1 MWVAVD
7 EDAVASVGA
16 TVLDAVALLESID
29 LRPVHTA
36 VAEGMP
42 GSRSATG
49 SIAVADCADALQ
61 AQVVEALEALRLEAG
76 RLRLAAAQYAAADLV
91 ASRV

>member
-7 EDAVASVGA
+7 EDAVASGGA
-16 TVLDAVALLESID
+16 TVLDAAALLESID
-29 LRPVHTA
+29 LRPVRTA

-49 SIAVADCADALQ
+49 SGSVADIADALQ
-61 AQVVEALEALRLEAG
+61 AQVVEALEALGLEAG

-91 ASRV
+91 VGRV